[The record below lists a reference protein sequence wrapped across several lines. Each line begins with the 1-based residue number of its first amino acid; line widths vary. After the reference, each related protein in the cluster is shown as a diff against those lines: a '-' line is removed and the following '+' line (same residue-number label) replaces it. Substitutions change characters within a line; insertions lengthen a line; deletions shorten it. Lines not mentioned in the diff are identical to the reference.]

1 MVKLATA
8 REARMYGPALAVRRW
23 EYINAGAYVFAALLL
38 AVALAA
44 LSAGG
49 GGGGGASRA
58 ALAVAAVALALVAAV
73 NAHDLA
79 AHLAGVDCR
88 VGLVRYDA
96 QLGLVELLVPALH
109 VAGCVLAVVAMAF
122 LLSQGE
128 RETHAANTLLAAAL
142 VWLLGSILNSCQVYE
157 RADGRAQLLQ
167 SSVQVPMLLGSLL
180 FLVGAVVN
188 RRRRP
193 EPPVLVVSARSIR
206 SSNLAAGVGMHDAM
220 TKPCGLTVTQGRS
233 WAWTM
238 CVLGSVLWLVAA
250 VFNMGKV
257 FVMHQSDAPR
267 LEKLRG
273 GAQERLSRDREGRLP
288 LNWEE
293 AARSRRVALPAELR

>member
-49 GGGGGASRA
+49 GDGGGPAGRRSPWPPWRWRSSPPSTRTTSRRTSPAWTAAWGWSGTTPSSASWSSS
-58 ALAVAAVALALVAAV
+58 
-73 NAHDLA
+73 
-79 AHLAGVDCR
+79 C
-88 VGLVRYDA
+88 
-96 QLGLVELLVPALH
+96 PALH

-193 EPPVLVVSARSIR
+193 EPPVLV
-206 SSNLAAGVGMHDAM
+206 
-220 TKPCGLTVTQGRS
+220 GRS

>member
-23 EYINAGAYVFAALLL
+23 EYINAGAY
-38 AVALAA
+38 
-44 LSAGG
+44 
-49 GGGGGASRA
+49 
-58 ALAVAAVALALVAAV
+58 
-73 NAHDLA
+73 
-79 AHLAGVDCR
+79 
-88 VGLVRYDA
+88 DA

-109 VAGCVLAVVAMAF
+109 VAGCVLAIVAMAL

-273 GAQERLSRDREGRLP
+273 GAQERLSRDREGRVP

>member
-193 EPPVLVVSARSIR
+193 EPPVLV
-206 SSNLAAGVGMHDAM
+206 
-220 TKPCGLTVTQGRS
+220 GRS

>member
-1 MVKLATA
+1 M
-8 REARMYGPALAVRRW
+8 E
-23 EYINAGAYVFAALLL
+23 
-38 AVALAA
+38 
-44 LSAGG
+44 
-49 GGGGGASRA
+49 
-58 ALAVAAVALALVAAV
+58 
-73 NAHDLA
+73 
-79 AHLAGVDCR
+79 
-88 VGLVRYDA
+88 
-96 QLGLVELLVPALH
+96 
-109 VAGCVLAVVAMAF
+109 
-122 LLSQGE
+122 QGE

-233 WAWTM
+233 WAWMM

-273 GAQERLSRDREGRLP
+273 GAQERLSCDREGRLP